1 MGNFQFTNWAPPS
14 RPFYSNFLWL
24 FQASTDFAAFYA
36 FVRVCRL
43 VVQCA
48 QSRDKDIA
56 REIKFFPKKGQK
68 NGYAITARTLL
79 KKKTPN

>member
-24 FQASTDFAAFYA
+24 FQASTDFAALYA

-43 VVQCA
+43 VVQYA
-48 QSRDKDIA
+48 QSRDTEIA
-56 REIKFFPKKGQK
+56 RGIKFFPEKRPKEWLRNYRK
-68 NGYAITARTLL
+68 NPT
-79 KKKTPN
+79 